1 MKKLLVFI
9 SCLVLSMSL
18 SLTAFATPSP
28 SVLGEVFTNE
38 DGTTDDKKAE
48 VLGETWGSDATSG
61 DEDSTKSPK
70 TADSSVVVYVAGL
83 GAVLCLTAAKARKRM
98 TV

>member
-9 SCLVLSMSL
+9 SCLVLAMSL

-38 DGTTDDKKAE
+38 DGTTE
-48 VLGETWGSDATSG
+48 VSCG
-61 DEDSTKSPK
+61 TKNCGN
-70 TADSSVVVYVAGL
+70 YV
-83 GAVLCLTAAKARKRM
+83 
-98 TV
+98 